1 MDSAT
6 SKLEQ
11 EARKQEGI
19 KRQIALLQAQL
30 VELPDS
36 SDLPPRKKQKTEE
49 PTVFEPSTPS
59 PRAYYLLHL
68 LF

>member
-6 SKLEQ
+6 SKLAQ
-11 EARKQEGI
+11 EARKQEEI

-59 PRAYYLLHL
+59 PRACYLLNPPC
-68 LF
+68 